1 MKRILSLLLFT
12 FSLGISNAQIQY
24 VPDSVYFVMEVDLG
38 KVVKSISLEEIDKLE
53 VTKSILSKLNNTPEN
68 DIQLSDLGVDFNSKL
83 IAYLAE
89 KDNHSNTT
97 VIIPIKDM
105 NKFIQTFDDF
115 DQLTLKKEKL
125 LIKEDL
131 IISMVGNTCVI
142 TQLDWKKYYF
152 SSLTEDLYTEKGWEL
167 PEDYYFIYGYDF
179 IDFEDDEY
187 YDEEIYYEEEIYE
200 IEDATD
206 AEETES
212 IEEDYFEEED
222 YNYEEDAYIVD
233 EEDLKYQEE
242 LKERLREVLDSIKTS
257 EEELVINEHLTF
269 LKNPKN
275 NLLANDPIFKDVSS
289 QVSDAKIFLNPF
301 LNPETKN
308 GFEFMP
314 FRRILIPEFDELRQF
329 AFLNF
334 NTDGIQIDWKLKS
347 SEKLGKVYNKAASG
361 KLNKDLLK
369 YIPDNAQGFG
379 VYNVNTF
386 GAYEQLKETYLPILD
401 ASDDGRDVLA
411 GAVWSTI
418 DEFINMEAISSVYPP
433 EIIFSYAG
441 LKEVELPKVT
451 YDYDEETFQYTEVD
465 TTYIEHIPMVNFV
478 IANERAYLLK
488 KYFNAIM
495 KFEED
500 LIVDHGNYYTIHED
514 PMNIGFPYYIAI
526 IEDIILI
533 TNDEE
538 TVIDHLDGYS
548 KKAFHKSI
556 YKKAKKSKMFYA
568 HLDLTQLNKDLINV
582 FGRGDEL
589 LTRFEDKTAKID
601 FEMTSASKD
610 QMNFSMKM
618 KTNEKYKNGA
628 HFLFDL
634 LNEIHNMGK

>member
-1 MKRILSLLLFT
+1 M
-12 FSLGISNAQIQY
+12 
-24 VPDSVYFVMEVDLG
+24 
-38 KVVKSISLEEIDKLE
+38 
-53 VTKSILSKLNNTPEN
+53 
-68 DIQLSDLGVDFNSKL
+68 
-83 IAYLAE
+83 
-89 KDNHSNTT
+89 
-97 VIIPIKDM
+97 
-105 NKFIQTFDDF
+105 
-115 DQLTLKKEKL
+115 
-125 LIKEDL
+125 
-131 IISMVGNTCVI
+131 
-142 TQLDWKKYYF
+142 
-152 SSLTEDLYTEKGWEL
+152 
-167 PEDYYFIYGYDF
+167 
-179 IDFEDDEY
+179 
-187 YDEEIYYEEEIYE
+187 
-200 IEDATD
+200 
-206 AEETES
+206 
-212 IEEDYFEEED
+212 
-222 YNYEEDAYIVD
+222 
-233 EEDLKYQEE
+233 
-242 LKERLREVLDSIKTS
+242 DSIKNVEKKLFI
-257 EEELVINEHLTF
+257 EEYLNF
-269 LKNPKN
+269 LENPKN
-275 NLLANDPIFKDVSS
+275 NLLSNDRVFKNASS
-289 QVSDAKIFLNPF
+289 QVADVKLYFNPSANPEIYRDLYYNPF
-301 LNPETKN
+301 GSFIHQELD
-308 GFEFMP
+308 EF
-314 FRRILIPEFDELRQF
+314 RQF
-329 AFLNF
+329 AYLNF
-334 NTDGIQIDWKLKS
+334 SPEGIQVDWKVKT
-347 SEKLGKVYNKAASG
+347 SENFGKAMNKAASG
-361 KLNKDLLK
+361 KLNKQLLK
-369 YIPDNAQGFG
+369 YIPDYAQGFAI
-379 VYNVNTF
+379 YNVNTF

-401 ASDDGRDVLA
+401 ASEDGKEVLA
-411 GAVWSTI
+411 GAIWSTI
-418 DEFINMEAISSVYPP
+418 DEFINMEAISSIYPP

-601 FEMTSASKD
+601 FEMTSSSKD

-618 KTNEKYKNGA
+618 
-628 HFLFDL
+628 
-634 LNEIHNMGK
+634 